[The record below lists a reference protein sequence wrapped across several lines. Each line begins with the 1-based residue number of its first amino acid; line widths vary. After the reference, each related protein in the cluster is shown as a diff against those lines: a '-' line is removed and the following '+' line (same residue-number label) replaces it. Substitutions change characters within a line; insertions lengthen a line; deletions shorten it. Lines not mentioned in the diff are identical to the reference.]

1 MGQSRGY
8 SSGKFAL
15 ELEGKAAGFLRSVE
29 GGEPFGTVV
38 VDAPGADG
46 IAKKHLASLEFE
58 PITVTFGIGMAKELY
73 NWIAEVCNRQ
83 QKPRSGAIVFL
94 NYDFTEVERL
104 EWKNGLITQI
114 VFPALDG
121 GAKDAAFLAIT
132 IAPDL
137 VQRTSS
143 SGKAQAGFATKA
155 AQKKLMASNFRF
167 SVSKLES
174 ESNRVMRVQGLSITQ
189 PVVAGGVGEE
199 RIPQRQSGTLQISNV
214 LVTLPL
220 AFGKPW
226 LEWVDDFLV
235 KGNSDDASERTA
247 TLQFLDPT
255 MKDALFTVTLS
266 HVGPVRARRQVASS
280 GIDAISLLEL
290 ELYCESVAF
299 TPGVDAAGS
308 PVSTTSTTQSST
320 GASPSGSSSTTDT
333 LVALLAASGSIIDA
347 QRALR
352 VLQTSSIASS
362 PELVAARL
370 KATPISVPLATKQ
383 RQRADGESLGERW
396 ASEHA
401 SLEELKTLAPLEAG
415 DWTAIQLG
423 DEHTLVTQLRQA
435 GIVPP
440 GGEGAM
446 QLTRDEFVE
455 GIVTGAA
462 RVLRSAQPHLGGD

>member
-1 MGQSRGY
+1 MPQSRGY

-38 VDAPGADG
+38 VEAPGADG
-46 IAKKHLASLEFE
+46 IAKKHLGSLEFE

-104 EWKNGLITQI
+104 EWKNGVITEI

-121 GAKDAAFLAIT
+121 GAKDAAFLTIT
-132 IAPDL
+132 IAPDQ
-137 VQRTSS
+137 VQSTSS
-143 SGKAQAGFATKA
+143 SGKAQAGFAAK

-174 ESNRVMRVQGLSITQ
+174 ESKRVMRVQGLSIRQ
-189 PVVAGGVGEE
+189 PVVAGQVGEE
-199 RIPQRQSGTLQISNV
+199 RIPQRQPGTLQISNV
-214 LVTLPL
+214 LVTVPL

-247 TLQFLDPT
+247 TLQFLDPAL
-255 MKDALFTVTLS
+255 KDALFTVTLS

-280 GIDAISLLEL
+280 GIDAISLVEL

-299 TPGVDAAGS
+299 TPGADAAGS
-308 PVSTTSTTQSST
+308 TVSTTSTTQSST
-320 GASPSGSSSTTDT
+320 SASSSGSSSTTDA
-333 LVALLAASGSIIDA
+333 LVTLLAASGSIIDA

-370 KATPISVPLATKQ
+370 NATTISAPIAAKQ

-401 SLEELKTLAPLEAG
+401 SLEELKSLVPLEAG

-455 GIVTGAA
+455 GIVAGAA
-462 RVLRSAQPHLGGD
+462 RVLRSAQPHLGDG